1 MSDERG
7 AFSVGSRVRVSE
19 RCFDRKL
26 RGAIGVIRPKMAS
39 SVNASDDRIV
49 WVEFEPWI
57 LAAAESPIEA
67 SEIDVA
73 DLELA

>member
-19 RCFDRKL
+19 RCFDRNL
-26 RGAIGVIRPKMAS
+26 RGAIGVIQPKMAS
-39 SVNASDDRIV
+39 SANASDGRIV

-57 LAAAESPIEA
+57 QREAADPIEA
-67 SEIDVA
+67 AEIDTA
-73 DLELA
+73 DLEPT